1 MFRKFTVLI
10 IKQFHRSC
18 AYGNVTLPKRCD
30 SRAFAQ
36 RTGHKRLSANRI
48 TLEPML
54 DIQFIREH
62 PEIVKDSQ
70 RKRGESVELVDE
82 VLRTDEVRRASL
94 KEYEEARAKQKEIG
108 KQVAKAAPEEKA
120 ALIAQTK
127 ALSEEVSQHKADAD
141 AAAGEYTTAMW
152 KLSNI
157 VEPEAPEG
165 GEDDYVVVKK
175 VGTIRDFAA
184 EGFEPKDHLT
194 LGEGVAGIDMKRGVK
209 VSGSRFYFLRG
220 AIARLQIA
228 MLTMAVDQAEE
239 HGFTLAITPTLVR
252 PEIMRGTGFLNSHAD
267 EIYRLREPDEDYL
280 VGTSEVALAG
290 MHENEILDLNNGPLR
305 YCGWSSC
312 YRREAGAAGKDTSGI
327 IRVHQFDK
335 VEMFV
340 YAKPEDSYKE
350 HEHLLAMEE
359 EMLGKVEVPYRV
371 IDTAAGDLGS
381 SAARKFDCEAWV
393 PTQGRYRELTSTSN
407 CTQYQARRLNI
418 RERVD
423 GGTEAVAT
431 LNGTLATTR
440 WLVAIMENHQQKDG
454 SIVIPKAMRAYMG
467 GKEVIEP
474 TAWEA

>member
-1 MFRKFTVLI
+1 MYLSPCGT
-10 IKQFHRSC
+10 
-18 AYGNVTLPKRCD
+18 
-30 SRAFAQ
+30 
-36 RTGHKRLSANRI
+36 RLEN
-48 TLEPML
+48 ML

-62 PEIVKDSQ
+62 ADAVKESQ

-82 VLRTDEVRRASL
+82 VLRADDLRRNSL
-94 KEYEEARAKQKEIG
+94 KAFEAARAEQKAIG
-108 KQVAKAAPEEKA
+108 KKVAAAQDSEKA
-120 ALIAQTK
+120 TLIAQTK
-127 ALSEEVSQHKADAD
+127 ELAQKVAEYKAESEQTTAD
-141 AAAGEYTTAMW
+141 YTTAMW

-157 VEPEAPEG
+157 VEDEAPEG

-175 VGTIRDFAA
+175 VGTPRDFAA

-194 LGEGVAGIDMKRGVK
+194 LGTGVAGIDMRRGVK
-209 VSGSRFYFLRG
+209 VAGSRFYFLRG
-220 AIARLQIA
+220 AVARLQIA

-239 HGFTLAITPTLVR
+239 YGFTLAITPTLVR
-252 PEIMRGTGFLNSHAD
+252 PEVMRGTGFLNSHAD
-267 EIYRLREPDEDYL
+267 EIYRLREPDDQYL

-290 MHENEILDLNNGPLR
+290 MHEDEILDLSNGALR

-340 YAKPEDSYKE
+340 YCKQEDSRAE
-350 HEHLLAMEE
+350 HQKLLGMEQ
-359 EMLGKVEVPYRV
+359 EMLAKVEVPYRI

-407 CTQYQARRLNI
+407 CTEYQARRLNV
-418 RERVD
+418 RERMED
-423 GGTEAVAT
+423 GGTRPVST

-440 WLVAIMENHQQKDG
+440 WIVAILENHQHEDG
-454 SIVIPKAMRAYMG
+454 SIDIPKAMQAYMG

-474 TAWEA
+474 TKWEA

>member
-1 MFRKFTVLI
+1 MRMAVRCARLEKPRKM
-10 IKQFHRSC
+10 
-18 AYGNVTLPKRCD
+18 GGD
-30 SRAFAQ
+30 
-36 RTGHKRLSANRI
+36 LSAKRI
-48 TLEPML
+48 TLVLML

-62 PEIVKDSQ
+62 PEVVKESQ

-82 VLRTDEVRRASL
+82 VLRSDEVRRSSL
-94 KEYEEARAKQKEIG
+94 KKFEEARAQQKEIG
-108 KQVAKAAPEEKA
+108 KQVAKAPADEKA
-120 ALIAQTK
+120 ALIAKTK
-127 ALSEEVSQHKADAD
+127 ELSEQVSAYKADAD
-141 AAAGEYTTAMW
+141 SANEEYTTAMW

-194 LGEGVAGIDMKRGVK
+194 LGEEVAGIDMKRGVK

-220 AIARLQIA
+220 DIARLQIA
-228 MLTMAVDQAEE
+228 MLTMAVDQAQE
-239 HGFTLAITPTLVR
+239 HDFVLAITPTLVR
-252 PEIMRGTGFLNSHAD
+252 PEVMRGTGFLNSHAD

-290 MHENEILDLNNGPLR
+290 MHEDEILDLSNGPLR

-340 YAKPEDSYKE
+340 YCKPEDSYEQHK
-350 HEHLLAMEE
+350 HLLAMEE

-418 RERVD
+418 RERVEN
-423 GGTEAVAT
+423 GTEPVAT

-454 SIVIPKAMRAYMG
+454 SIVIPQAMRPYMG

-474 TAWEA
+474 TKWEA

>member
-1 MFRKFTVLI
+1 
-10 IKQFHRSC
+10 
-18 AYGNVTLPKRCD
+18 
-30 SRAFAQ
+30 
-36 RTGHKRLSANRI
+36 
-48 TLEPML
+48 ML

-62 PEIVKDSQ
+62 TDIVKESQ

-82 VLRTDEVRRASL
+82 VLSSDTARREAL
-94 KEYEEARAKQKEIG
+94 KAFEEARAQQKEIG
-108 KQVAKAAPEEKA
+108 KKVASAPADEKA
-120 ALIAQTK
+120 KLIAETK
-127 ALSEEVSQHKADAD
+127 ELSQKVSEYKSKADS
-141 AAAGEYTTAMW
+141 AAEEYTT
-152 KLSNI
+152 
-157 VEPEAPEG
+157 
-165 GEDDYVVVKK
+165 
-175 VGTIRDFAA
+175 

-194 LGEGVAGIDMKRGVK
+194 LGTGVAGIDMRRGVK
-209 VSGSRFYFLRG
+209 VGGSRFYFLRG
-220 AIARLQIA
+220 QVARMQIA

-252 PEIMRGTGFLNSHAD
+252 PEVMRGTGFLNSHAD
-267 EIYRLREPDEDYL
+267 EIYRLREPDDQYL

-290 MHENEILDLNNGPLR
+290 MHENEILDLGNGPLR

-340 YAKPEDSYKE
+340 YAKQEDSYKE
-350 HEHLLAMEE
+350 HEHLLAMEQ
-359 EMLGKVEVPYRV
+359 EMLAKVEVPYRI

-407 CTQYQARRLNI
+407 CTEYQARRLNI
-418 RERVD
+418 RERMED
-423 GGTEAVAT
+423 GGTRPVST

-454 SIVIPKAMRAYMG
+454 SIEIPKAMRAYMG

-474 TAWEA
+474 TKWEA

>member
-1 MFRKFTVLI
+1 
-10 IKQFHRSC
+10 
-18 AYGNVTLPKRCD
+18 
-30 SRAFAQ
+30 
-36 RTGHKRLSANRI
+36 
-48 TLEPML
+48 ML

-62 PEIVKDSQ
+62 SDIVKESQ

-82 VLRTDEVRRASL
+82 VLRSDETRRESL
-94 KEYEEARAKQKEIG
+94 KAFEAARAEQKDMG
-108 KQVAKAAPEEKA
+108 KKIATAAPEEKA
-120 ALIAQTK
+120 KIIAQTK
-127 ALSEEVSQHKADAD
+127 ELSNKVAEYKDTADK
-141 AAAGEYTTAMW
+141 AAADYTTAMW

-184 EGFEPKDHLT
+184 EGFEPKNHLE

-220 AIARLQIA
+220 AVARLQIA

-252 PEIMRGTGFLNSHAD
+252 PEVMAGTGFLNSHAD
-267 EIYRLREPDEDYL
+267 EIYRLREPDDQYL

-290 MHENEILDLNNGPLR
+290 MHENEILNLDNGPLR

-312 YRREAGAAGKDTSGI
+312 YRREAGAAGKDTMGI

-340 YAKPEDSYKE
+340 YCKQENSRAE
-350 HEHLLAMEE
+350 HQHLLQMEQ
-359 EMLGKVEVPYRV
+359 EMLGKVEVPYRI
-371 IDTAAGDLGS
+371 IDTAAGDLGA

-393 PTQGRYRELTSTSN
+393 PTQNRYRELTSTSN
-407 CTQYQARRLNI
+407 CTEYQARRLNI
-418 RERVD
+418 RERTED
-423 GGTEAVAT
+423 GSTRAVST

-440 WLVAIMENHQQKDG
+440 WLVAILENHQQADG
-454 SIVIPKAMRAYMG
+454 SIEIPKAMRPYMG

-474 TAWEA
+474 RKWEA

>member
-1 MFRKFTVLI
+1 MRMAVRCARLEKPRK
-10 IKQFHRSC
+10 
-18 AYGNVTLPKRCD
+18 
-30 SRAFAQ
+30 
-36 RTGHKRLSANRI
+36 TGGDLSAKRI
-48 TLEPML
+48 TLVLML

-62 PEIVKDSQ
+62 PEVVKESQ

-82 VLRTDEVRRASL
+82 VLRSDEVRRSSL
-94 KEYEEARAKQKEIG
+94 KKFEEARAQQKEIG
-108 KQVAKAAPEEKA
+108 KQVAKAPADEKA
-120 ALIAQTK
+120 ALIAKTK
-127 ALSEEVSQHKADAD
+127 ELSEQVSAYKADAD
-141 AAAGEYTTAMW
+141 SANEEYTTAMW

-194 LGEGVAGIDMKRGVK
+194 LGEEVAGIDMKRGVK

-220 AIARLQIA
+220 DIARLQIA
-228 MLTMAVDQAEE
+228 MLTMAVDQAQE
-239 HGFTLAITPTLVR
+239 HDFVLAITPTLVR
-252 PEIMRGTGFLNSHAD
+252 PEVMRGTGFLNSHAD

-290 MHENEILDLNNGPLR
+290 MHEDEILDLSNGPLR

-340 YAKPEDSYKE
+340 YCKPEDSYEQHK
-350 HEHLLAMEE
+350 HLLAMEE

-371 IDTAAGDLGS
+371 IDTAAGDLCS

-418 RERVD
+418 RERVEN
-423 GGTEAVAT
+423 GTEPVAT

-454 SIVIPKAMRAYMG
+454 SIVIPQAMRPYMG

-474 TAWEA
+474 TKWEA